1 MILDADALNILAQN
15 KDLMKLIPAGSLLTP
30 HPGEFERLFG
40 ATSNGQDKENIA
52 LKTSTELG
60 LFILAKNTYS
70 FLSCPDGKVF
80 YNGTGSSGLARGGS
94 GDKLT
99 GMIAGLYA
107 QNQRMRDAALA
118 GMYYSG
124 IGKPII

>member
-1 MILDADALNILAQN
+1 
-15 KDLMKLIPAGSLLTP
+15 
-30 HPGEFERLFG
+30 
-40 ATSNGQDKENIA
+40 
-52 LKTSTELG
+52 
-60 LFILAKNTYS
+60 
-70 FLSCPDGKVF
+70 LSCPDGKVF